1 MLEYNQDGGVGM
13 YNTTLCY
20 IERDGAYLMLHRV
33 KKENDVNRDK
43 WVGIGGK
50 FEVGESPHECAARE
64 ISEETGLTPTK
75 LDYRGIVTFYP
86 VEAPENYELMHLF
99 TCTEY
104 TGRLRNDCNEGV
116 LEFYPKSKL
125 HELPMWEGDAIFLR
139 LLDTEPRF
147 FSLKLVYD
155 HGRLVSH
162 KIEYCGM

>member
-1 MLEYNQDGGVGM
+1 M

-33 KKENDVNRDK
+33 KKENDMNRDK

-50 FEVGESPHECAARE
+50 FELGESPHECAVRE
-64 ISEETGLTPTK
+64 ISEETGLTPTR

-86 VEAPENYELMHLF
+86 MEAPENYELMHLF

-104 TGRLRNDCNEGV
+104 TGSLRDDCDEGV

-125 HELPMWEGDAIFLR
+125 SELPMWEGDAIFLR

-155 HGRLVSH
+155 RDRLVSH